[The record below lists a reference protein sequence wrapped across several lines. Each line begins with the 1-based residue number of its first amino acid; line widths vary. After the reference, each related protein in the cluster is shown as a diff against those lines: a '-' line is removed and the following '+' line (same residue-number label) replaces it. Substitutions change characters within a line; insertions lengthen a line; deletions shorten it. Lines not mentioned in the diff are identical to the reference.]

1 MSKIYIVG
9 TSVTITS
16 DIMLLEDLKRL
27 EKFNPDALK
36 LVDPETKEETFR
48 VSSKSSGIS
57 SYGISFNET
66 DAAGRATMTQL
77 IPGPA
82 SKRSEYVIENFGKA
96 LMNFDKV
103 EAQIVE
109 ALCTLAQEQSRLAA
123 AITVVDAE

>member
-16 DIMLLEDLKRL
+16 AIMLEDLKRL

-48 VSSKSSGIS
+48 VASKSSGIS

-82 SKRSEYVIENFGKA
+82 SKRTEYVVENFGKS

-103 EAQIVE
+103 EAQVIE
-109 ALCTLAQEQSRLAA
+109 ALSTLSQEQSRLAA

>member
-16 DIMLLEDLKRL
+16 DLMLEDLKRL

-36 LVDPETKEETFR
+36 LVDPETKEEIFR
-48 VSSKSSGIS
+48 VGAKSSGIS
-57 SYGISFNET
+57 NHGIAFNET

-82 SKRSEYVIENFGKA
+82 SKRSEHVVESFGKS

-109 ALCTLAQEQSRLAA
+109 ALSTLSQEQSRLAA